1 MESRAELVR
10 RRLLLQP
17 GRTTGWALDI
27 SGCCGCEA
35 ITPRNQ
41 PRGAALEV
49 AEQGQVGGGQLRRVV
64 DGPLGDDEVVVRG
77 LQ

>member
-1 MESRAELVR
+1 M
-10 RRLLLQP
+10 
-17 GRTTGWALDI
+17 
-27 SGCCGCEA
+27 
-35 ITPRNQ
+35 
-41 PRGAALEV
+41 EV